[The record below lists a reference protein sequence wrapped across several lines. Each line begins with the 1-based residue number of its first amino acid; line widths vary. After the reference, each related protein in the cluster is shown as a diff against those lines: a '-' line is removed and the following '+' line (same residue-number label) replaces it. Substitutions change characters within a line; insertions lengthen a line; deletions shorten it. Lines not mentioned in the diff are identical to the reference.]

1 MDEHSVVFLSLMF
14 FDWWWATE
22 FSPNLYTASVSE
34 GWMQWGMMV
43 FHQVSV
49 GVLLYAL
56 FALCSL
62 HWDSAFGVGASQ
74 NASLIIDA
82 SGNSSRSIPD
92 TLFGIFFEVNN
103 LLFLARFLL
112 SFATSSFSLIAL
124 YTAVLWDVPG
134 HVEGASNQFK
144 QFIRSL
150 HLLDTM

>member
-1 MDEHSVVFLSLMF
+1 M
-14 FDWWWATE
+14 
-22 FSPNLYTASVSE
+22 
-34 GWMQWGMMV
+34 

-124 YTAVLWDVPG
+124 YTAVL
-134 HVEGASNQFK
+134 
-144 QFIRSL
+144 
-150 HLLDTM
+150 